1 MSEDLN
7 LDEMRQQLAD
17 VVPLGLPGLDSPTVT
32 ETSSWTPVPLSR
44 DVQPTERPT
53 LLRVAGGARLL
64 YPGRTHSIVGE
75 SSSGKTWVA
84 ILVALEVLENGG
96 RVLWLDYETNA
107 HEFVERLQALR
118 EVPDEWWSRVHY
130 LNPHHQL
137 WNHRDNKATSH
148 EVAFTRLLEGN
159 SYDLA
164 VIDSV
169 TGAMSAEGL
178 DTNSDRDVETFH
190 RLLAYRL
197 ANSGPSVLMLDH
209 VVKNRDSRGDD
220 ARGSGRKR
228 EGITGASYLMRVES
242 PWRRATSVPVTGAF
256 TLRVAKDR
264 PGWVGAIGDNVA
276 TGTVTSDPDGGL
288 RIHLT
293 QCEDTVV
300 MPRAETLQAI
310 VNHLR
315 RFPGTSKSRLETEVG
330 LKAETVRHA
339 RDWLVERRVV
349 VVNLVGRSHLL
360 ELDEVALREADIL

>member
-7 LDEMRQQLAD
+7 LEQMREQLSN
-17 VVPLGLPGLDSPTVT
+17 VVPLGLPGIDSPTVT

-44 DVQPTERPT
+44 DIQPTERPT

-84 ILVALEVLENGG
+84 ILVALEVLEDGG

-118 EVPDEWWSRVHY
+118 DVPDEWWSRVHY
-130 LNPHHQL
+130 LNPRHQL
-137 WNHRDNKATSH
+137 ENQRTGASTSH
-148 EVAFTRLLEGN
+148 AEELARLLEGN
-159 SYDLA
+159 TYTLA

-178 DTNSDRDVETFH
+178 DTNSDADVETFH

-209 VVKNRDSRGDD
+209 VVKNRDNRGDD

-242 PWRRATSVPVTGAF
+242 PWRRATTVPVTGAF

-300 MPRAETLQAI
+300 MPRADILRAVVE
-310 VNHLR
+310 HLR
-315 RFPGTSKSRLETEVG
+315 RYPGTTKSRLETEVDG
-330 LKAETVRHA
+330 KAETVRHA
-339 RDWLVERRVV
+339 REWLIDRRVITV
-349 VVNLVGRSHLL
+349 TLSGRSHLL
-360 ELDEVALREADIL
+360 HLDEDALRDADIL